1 MYRFVFSILI
11 VLLAAT
17 ATVGQAGRVKGYS
30 ESIARG
36 DRSSESP
43 DKPKIPSKSEKDD
56 GVVRIETDLVTIPVR
71 VSTRKGRPVTDIGR
85 SEFKIFENGE
95 EQEIAYFSNSDEP
108 FTVALLLDMS
118 YSTVFKL
125 PEIQAAA
132 EAFIA
137 QLRPS
142 DKVMILSFDEKVRIL
157 CEATDN
163 RRALRYA
170 IEATKV
176 GSGTSLY
183 SAIDTTLNDKLRN
196 ITGRK
201 AIVLLTD
208 GVDTTSV
215 TATAKGLLRDV
226 DEMDTL
232 IYPIRYD
239 TFDDVRKIRR
249 RTLKYFTTTMT
260 VRM

>member
-11 VLLAAT
+11 ALLAAT
-17 ATVGQAGRVKGYS
+17 ATVGRAGRVKGYS

-157 CEATDN
+157 
-163 RRALRYA
+163 
-170 IEATKV
+170 
-176 GSGTSLY
+176 
-183 SAIDTTLNDKLRN
+183 
-196 ITGRK
+196 
-201 AIVLLTD
+201 
-208 GVDTTSV
+208 
-215 TATAKGLLRDV
+215 
-226 DEMDTL
+226 
-232 IYPIRYD
+232 
-239 TFDDVRKIRR
+239 
-249 RTLKYFTTTMT
+249 
-260 VRM
+260 